1 MAEAAAPAQATAEA
15 VEAVGGPLEVAV
27 PPPAFPA
34 APAAGTRVAAAEVA
48 AAQVVP
54 PAALRAVAAAESS
67 RATRE
72 MERAARGKDK
82 ATAEVVE
89 TMPTATRR

>member
-1 MAEAAAPAQATAEA
+1 M
-15 VEAVGGPLEVAV
+15 
-27 PPPAFPA
+27 
-34 APAAGTRVAAAEVA
+34 AAAEVA

-72 MERAARGKDK
+72 MEKAARGKDK

-89 TMPTATRR
+89 TMPTAMRLQKASPDRPAPAGVSVSSTLKRLRP